1 MNALT
6 PFLFDEN
13 HILRTVERDGEPWFV
28 AADVCRCL
36 EIQNPTMAVTSL
48 DDDERDT
55 LCLTE
60 GIPGNPIKNI
70 INESGLY
77 ALILRSRKAMTPGTA
92 QHRFRKWVTGEVLP
106 TIRKTGAYGRAS
118 HADVLA
124 GQRHALRL
132 MAQIRRE
139 TEPGMRRSLHAM
151 LDQTLSGIGLDV
163 PPLSCIGADAP
174 NPAQIT
180 APFWRALETL
190 DEKCV
195 AYNHARAPET
205 IAVNLHHLAG
215 LFADHGCAVALN
227 GHLRNALKQL
237 REPRFIGIKAVNS
250 ALAGKTVT
258 CWVWEGRAT
267 RLRTVPSVARP

>member
-1 MNALT
+1 MNAIT

-13 HILRTVERDGEPWFV
+13 HILRTLERDGEPWFV

-55 LCLTE
+55 LTLTE

-77 ALILRSRKAMTPGTA
+77 VLILRSRKAMTPGTV
-92 QHRFRKWVTGEVLP
+92 QHRFRKWVTGDVLP
-106 TIRKTGAYGRAS
+106 TIRKTGAYGRAN

-124 GQRHALRL
+124 GQRHALQL
-132 MAQIRRE
+132 MDRIRRE
-139 TEPGMRRSLHAM
+139 TEPGLRRSLHAM

-180 APFWRALETL
+180 APFWNALKTL

-195 AYNHARAPET
+195 AYNHACKPEL
-205 IAVNLHHLAG
+205 IAVNMRQLDA
-215 LFADHGCAVALN
+215 LFSEYGCDVALTES
-227 GHLRNALKQL
+227 LRRALKHL
-237 REPRFIGIKAVNS
+237 KKPRFVGVKAVCS
-250 ALAGKTVT
+250 VLAGKTVK
-258 CWVWEGRAT
+258 CWVWEREREGFSDGAG
-267 RLRTVPSVARP
+267 